1 MDLLAENPAMDQDV
15 APVVGEADR
24 VAPAA
29 VSAAR
34 WPWMR
39 WIVGGLLF
47 VLIVG
52 MSIDYG
58 LRLRRWAWDAS
69 APIRFTVSVKNSIE
83 WGRYTNQVG
92 HLKIYDLLYDKYGPN
107 GDYRGPADIALD
119 YPPLRLLIIEK
130 WTAWAAKHFPPPPGR
145 PLVWRRD
152 YEFNRPMIELNTACE
167 LAGAVAMFLLV
178 HYWLCECERSRE
190 RLAGISGDGAP
201 HPFRGV
207 WPALLA
213 ALLLWFSPAVIWN
226 AHVYPQWDAWLLA
239 PFLLAVYLG
248 LRNLWLPAGVLI
260 GVVAMGKGQILL
272 VAPVLALWQLMMLR
286 FGAVIRLAIGVALG
300 AAVVASPW
308 LVPDRQAV
316 VWIVRVALAMGLL
329 TPLFFKRGW
338 SRKAMIRQGLWITAA
353 ILMVL
358 TWPWLVHPSRVGGGW
373 AFLLMGCLALTAR
386 FLPVRSIVSWF
397 AGGITA
403 ALFLCVPIFGG
414 SMAWYTI
421 GIAFSTR
428 HWKTLY
434 WCNAFNLG
442 AILQVRFHWRWA
454 ELINLADYVPGM
466 HTDHIM
472 PMRYLMIA
480 GYGLAL
486 VLCAIAIT
494 RQARRRN
501 RRLLFAIVAPWVLM
515 FALLPQMQDRYLMWG
530 AAFSAAVAVISI
542 EGFLLYLALT
552 AINVLNTAENMLASL
567 PRSSAARQHWL
578 PILGG
583 FFPDLAWAVLLLAA
597 IWLYCAFRSNSAKGA
612 SGAV

>member
-1 MDLLAENPAMDQDV
+1 MDLLAESPAVMDDV
-15 APVVGEADR
+15 APPMMEAD
-24 VAPAA
+24 APARNSQA
-29 VSAAR
+29 KWR
-34 WPWMR
+34 WSK
-39 WIVGGLLF
+39 WILSGLLF
-47 VLIVG
+47 ALIVA

-69 APIRFTVSVKNSIE
+69 VPIRFTVSVKNSIE

-92 HLKIYDLLYDKYGPN
+92 HLRIYDLLYAKYGPN

-145 PLVWRRD
+145 PLVWHAD
-152 YEFNRPMIELNTACE
+152 YAFNRPMIELNTACE

-178 HYWLCECERSRE
+178 HYWLCECDRWRERSRQHLGE
-190 RLAGISGDGAP
+190 SPGGDGSP
-201 HPFRGV
+201 RPFRGV

-248 LRNLWLPAGVLI
+248 LRNLWLPAGIIL
-260 GVVAMGKGQILL
+260 GAVAMGKGQILL
-272 VAPVLALWQLMMLR
+272 VVPVLALWQLMMLR
-286 FGAVIRLAIGVALG
+286 PGAVVRLVIGLALG
-300 AAVVASPW
+300 AAAVASPW
-308 LVPDRQAV
+308 LVPDREAV
-316 VWIVRVALAMGLL
+316 TWIVRVGLAMGLL
-329 TPLFFKRGW
+329 IPLFFKRRW
-338 SRKAMIRQGLWITAA
+338 SRKAMIWQGVFIALAA
-353 ILMVL
+353 LMIFS
-358 TWPWLVHPSRVGGGW
+358 WPWMVHPSRLGAGW
-373 AFLLMGCLALTAR
+373 AFLLVGCLAITAR
-386 FLPVRSIVSWF
+386 FLPVRSIISWF

-454 ELINLADYVPGM
+454 ELIDLADYVPWLHPG
-466 HTDHIM
+466 HIM
-472 PMRYLMIA
+472 PMRYLMVA
-480 GYGLAL
+480 GYGITL
-486 VLCAIAIT
+486 VLCAIALT
-494 RQARRRN
+494 RHARRRD
-501 RRLLFAIVAPWVLM
+501 RRFLFAIVAPWVLM

-530 AAFSAAVAVISI
+530 AAFSAAAAVISI
-542 EGFLLYLALT
+542 DGFLLYLALT
-552 AINVLNTAENMLASL
+552 TINVLNTAENMLASL
-567 PRSSAARQHWL
+567 HPSPVRRQWL
-578 PILGG
+578 PIVGG

-597 IWLYCAFRSNSAKGA
+597 IWLYCAFRSSPRRETNF
-612 SGAV
+612 